1 MNNNT
6 HPSFVLKGDIIYS
19 ISKDEILTVPS
30 GYVVCV
36 NGTSR
41 GVFEKLP
48 QEYECLSLHDYSGKL
63 IIPGLVDLHIHA
75 PQYAF
80 RSMGMDQELME
91 WLQQQTFPEESKYSD
106 LDYAQKA
113 YQIFVD
119 SMFRAVCDAVQVSKL
134 YWRLIDQNQS
144 PLTFREAFFLAT
156 KGGGSF
162 FGRAGSFEPDYDFSA
177 IVLDDSLIPHPM
189 ELSLSQRLERAAYG
203 ALDLYGICAK
213 YVCGELIY
221 RNNTAAPQAASS

>member
-1 MNNNT
+1 M
-6 HPSFVLKGDIIYS
+6 
-19 ISKDEILTVPS
+19 
-30 GYVVCV
+30 VCV
-36 NGTSR
+36 NGKSR

-48 QEYECLSLHDYSGKL
+48 QQYEHLPLHDHSGKL

-119 SMFRAVCDAVQVSKL
+119 SMFRAVCDAV
-134 YWRLIDQNQS
+134 
-144 PLTFREAFFLAT
+144 
-156 KGGGSF
+156 
-162 FGRAGSFEPDYDFSA
+162 
-177 IVLDDSLIPHPM
+177 
-189 ELSLSQRLERAAYG
+189 
-203 ALDLYGICAK
+203 
-213 YVCGELIY
+213 
-221 RNNTAAPQAASS
+221 